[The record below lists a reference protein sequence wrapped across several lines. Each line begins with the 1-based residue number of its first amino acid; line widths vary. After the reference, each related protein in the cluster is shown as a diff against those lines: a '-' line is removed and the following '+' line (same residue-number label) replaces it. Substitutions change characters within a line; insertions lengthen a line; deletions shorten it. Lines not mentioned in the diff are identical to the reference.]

1 MDRTAPASSRATH
14 VPQAAGGLRARRL
27 PRLRAALAAALL
39 LPLGLA
45 PAGRLPAALAHDPQG
60 AAPAGALPLDVT
72 TRDYD
77 QLHMDLSVRPDIDR
91 RSVEGTV
98 VHEIASLVPALRIV
112 RMHSLDTQVHE
123 VTGTDGLPLAHELK
137 DGILGITLKE
147 PLKAGASTRLSI
159 RYTST
164 PRMGLYFHGPTPE
177 APGTPRSLYSQ
188 GQGNDNRRWVPCY
201 DEPDDR
207 LTWNVAVTAPEGFQT
222 VSNGL
227 LEAVEPGRDGTATH
241 RWKFPWRSP
250 TYLLTLIV
258 AQLETVRE
266 RWRDVVLEYSA
277 PPGRHEELVTSLR
290 ETPHMLE
297 VFSELTGEA
306 YPWPRYAQT
315 YVWDFV
321 YGGMENTTAT
331 TLNMRALHGERARPN
346 YMSEGLVAHELAH
359 MWFGDLLTCKTWD
372 HIWLNEGF
380 ATYMTDVWFEKRF
393 GEEALLLRRRE
404 QNAGYMAGTP
414 DAAALDLKKEPR
426 GDIPLELHGGKQYDR
441 GAAILHVLRR
451 EVGDAAFWAGV
462 KGYVAGRRDCSVTS
476 EDLRRAME
484 SAAGRDLRWFWEQ
497 WVYGAGYPVL
507 ECAYDAA
514 GGTLSVRQVQAQK
527 GGQGLFRLSLPVRAG
542 PGGEVQVLPLHQER
556 HVFRLPAGA
565 PYLRIGVGGDLLL
578 KVRYEPGLEG
588 WSRMLLEDPDL
599 NARVDAA
606 YALEAFG
613 ADGLTPLAQAAG
625 ADASYGVREEAAR
638 VLGRLQ
644 AGSRGARA
652 TEALLAAS
660 RDGDARVRE
669 TALEALGAG
678 PRAMVSEVLAT
689 RAREDGNDY
698 CRAAAARSLGKVH
711 AEGAEALL
719 LALLAEDSHGD
730 VLRAAALEG
739 LGALGGR
746 KAIAS
751 AKEHLGYAWGKGG
764 THRNRKAALE
774 VLVALAGDESET
786 HDLLVGLLA
795 DRYHNMRA
803 WTAEACGK
811 LKVRAAVPALTAMAK
826 DDWHEGSR
834 NAAKTALER
843 ITPPAAR

>member
-1 MDRTAPASSRATH
+1 MPRPACHRSPSR
-14 VPQAAGGLRARRL
+14 PGGPFRAHRL
-27 PRLRAALAAALL
+27 HALLAAALL
-39 LPLGLA
+39 LPLGLV
-45 PAGRLPAALAHDPQG
+45 PGTPRVALAHDPHGG
-60 AAPAGALPLDVT
+60 AAAPGALPLDVT

-77 QLHMDLSVRPDIDR
+77 QLHMDLAVRPDLRKGTVD
-91 RSVEGTV
+91 GTV
-98 VHEIASLVPALRIV
+98 VHEIASLVPALRTV
-112 RMHSLDTQVHE
+112 RMHSLDTQVQS
-123 VTGTDGLPLAHELK
+123 VTGVDGLPLAHELK
-137 DGILGITLKE
+137 DGLLSITLKE
-147 PLKAGASTRLSI
+147 PLKAGASTRLAI

-164 PRMGLYFHGPTPE
+164 PRMGLYFHGPTPD
-177 APGTPRSLYSQ
+177 APGTPVSMYSQ

-207 LTWNVAVTAPEGFQT
+207 LTWSVAVTAPEGFQT

-258 AQLETVRE
+258 AQLETVTE

-277 PPGRHEELVTSLR
+277 PPGRREELLTSLR
-290 ETPHMLE
+290 ETPHMLD

-393 GEEALLLRRRE
+393 GEEVLLLRRRE

-484 SAAGRDLRWFWEQ
+484 SAAGRDLRWFWDQ

-514 GGTLSVRQVQAQK
+514 AGTLSVRQAQVQK

-542 PGGEVQVLPLHQER
+542 PAGAVTVLPVHQER
-556 HVFRLPAGA
+556 HAFRVPAGA

-578 KVRYEPGLEG
+578 KVRQEPGLEG

-599 NARVDAA
+599 NARIDAA

-613 ADGLTPLAQAAG
+613 ADGVEALSRAAG
-625 ADASYGVREEAAR
+625 TDASFGVREEAAR

-644 AGSRGARA
+644 AGSAGTRA
-652 TEALLAAS
+652 TEALLGAS

-678 PRAMVSEVLAT
+678 PRAMVAEVLAT

-698 CRAAAARSLGKVH
+698 CRAAAARALGKVH

-719 LALLAEDSHGD
+719 LGLLGEDSHGD

-739 LGALGGR
+739 LCALGGR
-746 KAIAS
+746 KAIEA
-751 AKEHLGYAWGKGG
+751 ARAHVGYAWGKGG

-774 VLVALAGDESET
+774 ALVALSGDEPGTQEV
-786 HDLLVGLLA
+786 LVGLLA

-803 WTAEACGK
+803 WAAEACGK
-811 LKVRAAVPALTAMAK
+811 LKVRAAVPALTAMSK

-843 ITPPAAR
+843 ITPPAPAR